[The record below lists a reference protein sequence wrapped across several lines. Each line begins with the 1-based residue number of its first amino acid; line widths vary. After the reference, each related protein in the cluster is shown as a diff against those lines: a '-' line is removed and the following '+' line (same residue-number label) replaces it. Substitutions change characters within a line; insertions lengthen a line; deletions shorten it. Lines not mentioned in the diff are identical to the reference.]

1 MNKTIVDTSVWVD
14 YFRGTLKAAI
24 RENLAAALLRNHV
37 AITDIIFHEI
47 LMGARD
53 EGQYSWLFGHLQS
66 ITCLAIEP
74 DERNELS
81 LFGFRLKKNGLLG
94 KYTDLSIA
102 YLAHKH
108 ACPIVSF
115 DNYFKK
121 LSLKGL
127 IRIIKF

>member
-14 YFRGTLKAAI
+14 YFRGTLKAVA
-24 RENLAAALLRNHV
+24 RENLAASLLHNHV

-47 LMGARD
+47 LMGARND
-53 EGQYSWLFGHLQS
+53 DQYSWLSGHLQS

-74 DERNELS
+74 NERNELS
-81 LFGFRLKKNGLLG
+81 LFGFSLKKNGLLG

-108 ACPIVSF
+108 DCPVVSF

-121 LSLKGL
+121 LSLRGL
-127 IRIIKF
+127 IRTIKF